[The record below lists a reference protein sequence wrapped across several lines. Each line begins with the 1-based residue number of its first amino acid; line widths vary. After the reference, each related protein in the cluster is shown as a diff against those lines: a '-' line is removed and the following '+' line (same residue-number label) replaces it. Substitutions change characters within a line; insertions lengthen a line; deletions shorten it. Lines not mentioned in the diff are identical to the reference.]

1 MERDAGARR
10 SAGLRGRQ
18 RGADRQQLIGIM
30 PAKRRRTLT
39 SAAPTQTYDV
49 AVLGG
54 GTIGLSVAWR
64 ARARGLDVI
73 VLDRGALGAGASHVA
88 AGMLAPVAEA
98 DPGERPLLAL
108 GMESARRWP
117 TFAQELEDVS
127 GLACGFR
134 AVGTLVVARDRDELE
149 AVEREVALRERLGI
163 AVERL
168 LPSAA
173 RRREPALAPTVRGAF
188 HASGDHC
195 VDPRAVCAALAVAA
209 ERAGVVLRPGAAIER
224 VDPATGSVVL
234 AGGERVVAGQL
245 VGALGAWSGALPG
258 AAPVPVRP
266 VKGQTLRLRGA
277 ALLDGVVRFEGG
289 YLVPRADGRVVLGA
303 TTEERGFDTSVTA
316 LGLYELL
323 RDASELVPGV
333 LELEVEETI
342 AGLRP
347 GTPDN
352 APILG
357 RGEDGVVWATGH
369 HRNGVL
375 LTPVTA
381 DLLAGLLAGEDDA
394 ALAPFG
400 PARFVREA
408 A

>member
-1 MERDAGARR
+1 
-10 SAGLRGRQ
+10 L
-18 RGADRQQLIGIM
+18 
-30 PAKRRRTLT
+30 P
-39 SAAPTQTYDV
+39 SAAPTQSYDV

-64 ARARGLDVI
+64 ARLRGLSAV
-73 VLDRGALGAGASHVA
+73 VVDRGPLGAGATRVA
-88 AGMLAPVAEA
+88 AGMLAPVTEA
-98 DPGERPLLAL
+98 DAGERELLAL
-108 GMESARRWP
+108 GMRSARDWP
-117 TFAQELEDVS
+117 AFARELGEAS
-127 GLACGFR
+127 GLDCGLR

-149 AVEREVALRERLGI
+149 AVDREIALRARLGLP
-163 AVERL
+163 VERL

-188 HASGDHC
+188 LAPDDHC
-195 VDPRAVCAALAVAA
+195 VDPRAVGAALAAA
-209 ERAGVVLRPGAAIER
+209 AGRAGVVLRPGTAVER
-224 VDPATGSVVL
+224 VEPAAGAVVL
-234 AGGERVVAGQL
+234 AGGERLLAGQI
-245 VGALGAWSGALPG
+245 VGALGAWSGGLAG

-266 VKGQTLRLRGA
+266 VKGQTLRLRGP
-277 ALLDGVVRFEGG
+277 ALLEGVVRFEGG
-289 YLVPRADGRVVLGA
+289 YLVPRADGRIVLGA
-303 TTEERGFDTSVTA
+303 TMEERGFDTAVTA
-316 LGLYELL
+316 LALHELL
-323 RDASELVPGV
+323 RDAAELVPGV
-333 LELEVEETI
+333 LELEVEETL

-381 DLLAGLLAGEDDA
+381 ELIAGLLAGEPGD